1 MKNSTERI
9 KALSAEIGKAVVGK
23 ESKIE
28 LVLAAFLAGGHVL
41 LEDVP
46 GTGKSTL
53 AKAIARSVDCTFHRI
68 QFTPDLL
75 PADITGINI
84 YNRQSD
90 AFGLRKG
97 PVFCGIL
104 LADEINRATPRT
116 QSALLE
122 CMGEGHVSI
131 DGVTYPLEQPFFVI
145 ATENPV
151 ESKGTFP
158 LPEAQLDRF
167 MIRISLG
174 YPDNTAEEDMVKKYL
189 NDFSAPVDEL
199 APVCNGEDIM
209 HLRHAIRQVA
219 VSPKVVSYAVSIA
232 DATRN
237 DTSLRLGASPRGTLF
252 LLRMAQ
258 ALSFMDDRDY
268 VLPDDI
274 KKAAVPVLAHRVLP
288 SAQNR
293 LKLSRSTP
301 EIIERIVSSV
311 PSPVD

>member
-1 MKNSTERI
+1 MKNSTETI
-9 KALSAEIGKAVVGK
+9 KSLSAGIGKAVVGK
-23 ESKIE
+23 EAKIE

-53 AKAIARSVDCTFHRI
+53 AKAIARCVDCTFHRI

-84 YNRQSD
+84 YNRQTD
-90 AFGLRKG
+90 AFELRKG

-131 DGVTYPLEQPFFVI
+131 DGVTYPLDQPFFVI

-199 APVCNGEDIM
+199 APVCTGENIM
-209 HLRHAIRQVA
+209 HLRHAIQQVA
-219 VSPKVVSYAVSIA
+219 VSPKVISYAVSIT

-237 DTSLRLGASPRGTLF
+237 DTALRLGASPRGTLF

-258 ALSFMDDRDY
+258 ALSFMDGRDY

-274 KKAAVPVLAHRVLP
+274 KKAAIPVLAHRVLP

-301 EIIERIVSSV
+301 EIIERIVASI

>member
-1 MKNSTERI
+1 M
-9 KALSAEIGKAVVGK
+9 
-23 ESKIE
+23 
-28 LVLAAFLAGGHVL
+28 
-41 LEDVP
+41 
-46 GTGKSTL
+46 
-53 AKAIARSVDCTFHRI
+53 DCTFHRI

-131 DGVTYPLEQPFFVI
+131 DGVTHPLDQPFFVI

-199 APVCNGEDIM
+199 APVCTGEDIM
-209 HLRHAIRQVA
+209 HLRHTIRQVA
-219 VSPKVVSYAVSIA
+219 VSPKVISYAVSIT

-237 DTSLRLGASPRGTLF
+237 DTALRLGASPRGTLF

-258 ALSFMDDRDY
+258 ALSFMDGRDY